1 MSMVIGANTI
11 FEHQG
16 KEYHL
21 QAEDLGTEAAAYEVR
36 VYDRGS
42 VLWQKRISYS
52 DLEAKEL
59 PKREHDQALRA
70 MMEKTLLTVEAAIA
84 KGKIGGAAGG

>member
-11 FEHQG
+11 FRHAG

-21 QAEDLGTEAAAYEVR
+21 QAEDLGSEAAVFEIR

-42 VLWQKRISYS
+42 VVWQKRISYS
-52 DLEAKEL
+52 DLEQQGL
-59 PKREHDQALRA
+59 PKTEHDQTLRA
-70 MMEKTLLTVEAAIA
+70 KMGKTLLTVEAAIA
-84 KGKIGGAAGG
+84 RGKIG